1 MPLKFNQDQKY
12 CVLPCLKDQK
22 KEKRKKRLRHTYFLL
37 FFNFFPDVVNDNW
50 QRGTRSEIPG
60 HALLFQLL
68 SIAFWYYA
76 ATTDR
81 DVFYPFLFGNSPGSR
96 KQCQLR
102 PFRRPHSR
110 PWGVSI

>member
-22 KEKRKKRLRHTYFLL
+22 KEERRKRLRDTYFLL

-50 QRGTRSEIPG
+50 QRGTGSEIPG

-76 ATTDR
+76 ASND
-81 DVFYPFLFGNSPGSR
+81 
-96 KQCQLR
+96 
-102 PFRRPHSR
+102 
-110 PWGVSI
+110 